1 MNTTILKDTLKPVFH
16 LLFFFSYLP
25 LNCCHTL
32 FFLNAF
38 SLHLCNLEMF
48 LKTSVER
55 KMRKQYKDV
64 ILQHIR
70 VFFLSFV
77 LCLFFFFSLQQN
89 DDQFSLSHLLTPLPV
104 QTQQVLM
111 TAAGFSINNT
121 GKKSTCCVF
130 LSVKR

>member
-1 MNTTILKDTLKPVFH
+1 LSKIVSRWLFTTQNKSKQHSAEEKTDEHNYFKRHTQTSLSFT
-16 LLFFFSYLP
+16 FFFSYLP

-64 ILQHIR
+64 IL
-70 VFFLSFV
+70 
-77 LCLFFFFSLQQN
+77 
-89 DDQFSLSHLLTPLPV
+89 
-104 QTQQVLM
+104 
-111 TAAGFSINNT
+111 
-121 GKKSTCCVF
+121 
-130 LSVKR
+130 